1 MEESKKNKT
10 RVLSVTVWE
19 SGTGGQDV
27 GTRGWAGHTGQP
39 TRETTERR

>member
-1 MEESKKNKT
+1 MEDQKRTKL
-10 RVLSVTVWE
+10 VLSVTVWE

-27 GTRGWAGHTGQP
+27 GTQGWAGHTGQP